1 MIHRLIALLC
11 LMALVPAV
19 HADEPFLLKPG
30 AKVLFVGD
38 SITHSGGYIQYVDAY
53 LLTRF
58 PQAKYELIN
67 VGLGSETVT
76 GLSEPDHPWP
86 RPDIHE
92 RFERALEKTKPDVV
106 IACYGMN
113 DGIYYPFAEERFQKY
128 QAGIRKLIDKAKKAK
143 ATVVLMTPPP
153 FDPLPLAAKVRPAT
167 AEKFAWFAPY
177 KDYDDRH
184 PLRQVKIDAAREA
197 SRWPTARGDV
207 ETPGRGAKKIRNM
220 SSAPAA
226 FTNPPAGG

>member
-1 MIHRLIALLC
+1 MRHCLVGLLCLIAL
-11 LMALVPAV
+11 APA
-19 HADEPFLLKPG
+19 ANAEEKFLLKPG
-30 AKVLFVGD
+30 SRVLFVGD

-92 RFERALEKTKPDVV
+92 RFERALDKAKPDVV

-128 QAGIRKLIDKAKKAK
+128 QAGI
-143 ATVVLMTPPP
+143 
-153 FDPLPLAAKVRPAT
+153 
-167 AEKFAWFAPY
+167 
-177 KDYDDRH
+177 
-184 PLRQVKIDAAREA
+184 
-197 SRWPTARGDV
+197 
-207 ETPGRGAKKIRNM
+207 
-220 SSAPAA
+220 
-226 FTNPPAGG
+226 